1 MRLERN
7 KDGFCIDAVLLGE
20 LLQLPPDSVQELM
33 RKNEITSVCEHGEG
47 EHEGQHRLTFF
58 HGSRRVRLVVDDAG
72 RILKRSIINFGSHP
86 LPRARRGSTSRR
98 PRRAGSGR

>member
-7 KDGFCIDAVLLGE
+7 DDGFCIDAALLGD
-20 LLQLPPDSVQELM
+20 LFDLSPDRVQELM

-58 HGSRRVRLVVDDAG
+58 HGSRRVRLIVDDAG
-72 RILKRSIINFGSHP
+72 RILKRSTINFGNLP
-86 LPRARRGSTSRR
+86 LPRASHG
-98 PRRAGSGR
+98 